1 MPKTIAITPSWYWP
15 AGIPRVAGV
24 PPYSLYDLC
33 VSRQVR
39 DQPGQLAVVAGNTR
53 LTTNELQD
61 EVDRL
66 AAALAA
72 RAGQSRKVV
81 ISGEPTLDSVLLLL
95 GSLAA
100 GLHVR
105 VAPPGADLNAIA
117 QQFGATLAL
126 QGAGSVEPAGDGA
139 QHPPSVEALTAP
151 AVTID
156 GRDGPVNHSHR
167 SLLAG
172 ALSITTFFDADAT
185 RPWMASLPLSRWEGL
200 ASVIIPLY
208 LGAPLVLAPR
218 GADAD
223 TVVETMV
230 REGVGYA
237 FTELDEAATL
247 TRDAKK
253 AVKDARRILN
263 AFLLSTSGMFDPDA
277 RRRVSRAFECPAL
290 TVWGMPETGAIFASH
305 QSWYIDESIG
315 IPISNAHVVPAE
327 PRSGQPIQALWE
339 LVESAEVTVWSP
351 SLSCGYEGAAHPE
364 RFADERY
371 RTGMIASSDANG
383 MIYLLGGE

>member
-15 AGIPRVAGV
+15 TGVPRVAGV
-24 PPYSLYDLC
+24 PPFSVYDLC
-33 VSRQVR
+33 VSRGAR
-39 DQPGQLAVVAGNTR
+39 DRAGQPALVAGNTR
-53 LTTNELQD
+53 LSTGELKD

-66 AAALAA
+66 APALAA
-72 RAGQSRKVV
+72 RAGQSRRAV
-81 ISGEPTLDSVLLLL
+81 IAGEPTLDTVLLLL

-100 GLHVR
+100 GLHMR
-105 VAPPGADLNAIA
+105 IAPPGANLQAIA
-117 QQFGATLAL
+117 QEFGASLVL
-126 QGAGSVEPAGDGA
+126 QGAGDVEPVPGSA
-139 QHPPSVEALTAP
+139 PPPLPSDQLTTP

-167 SLLAG
+167 SLLAA
-172 ALSITTFFDADAT
+172 ALSMATFLDADSQ

-200 ASVIIPLY
+200 ASVLIPLF
-208 LGAPLVLAPR
+208 LGAPLVLAPQN
-218 GADAD
+218 ADAD
-223 TVVETMV
+223 TVVETIV

-237 FTELDEAATL
+237 FTELDEAAAL
-247 TRDAKK
+247 TRDAKR

-277 RRRVSRAFECPAL
+277 RRRVSKAFECPAL
-290 TVWGMPETGAIFASH
+290 TVYGMPETGPIFASH

-315 IPISNAHVVPAE
+315 IPISNSHVVPSD
-327 PRSGQPIQALWE
+327 PRTGQPIQALWE
-339 LVESAEVTVWSP
+339 LVESAEVTVWTP
-351 SLSCGYEGAAHPE
+351 ALMTGYEGAAHPE

-383 MIYLLGGE
+383 MIYLLGG